1 MKHIFVRTAIVA
13 LFATAS
19 LAALSAEPK
28 QDPSKSQSPIPT
40 CYQCGH
46 PSGN

>member
-1 MKHIFVRTAIVA
+1 MKHIFVRTAVVA
-13 LFATAS
+13 FFAAGS

-28 QDPSKSQSPIPT
+28 PDPSKGQSPIPV

-46 PSGN
+46 GN